1 MHPGNRI
8 KRFAWIAIGV
18 ALLVV
23 LVWESGPSR
32 IVSDLGLIGGGLIV
46 VVVLELVVDWFNTV
60 GWWFTFPPALRGG
73 TLTRLF
79 FVRLAGTALNTTL
92 PAASVGG
99 EPAKVYLLSD
109 DFPVATV
116 IATIMTST
124 LLFTL
129 AKAGYI
135 AAGTM
140 LTFVKFHLSREFAIG
155 MLAGFAATLAGTI
168 GFLLLQLRGFSA
180 WTHRI
185 IAWLPLPEKW
195 AEGIQQM
202 VPHVDAEISAL
213 LRTRPRDL
221 IMALCSHWLAFA
233 CGVVQVVLLLGWL
246 GLPRSITGALAIESF
261 SMLLGFVAFMV
272 PGALGVQE
280 GGKLLIFTAIGLPAA
295 AGVTVGIAFRLTSIV
310 CAGAGLLTLAVLKGR
325 KKAEPVA
332 AEEGLA
338 RDLVS

>member
-1 MHPGNRI
+1 MQLSNRI
-8 KRFAWIAIGV
+8 KRFAWIALGV
-18 ALLVV
+18 ALIAFLI
-23 LVWESGPSR
+23 WESGPSR
-32 IVSDLGLIGGGLIV
+32 IISDLGLIGAGLIV
-46 VVVLELVVDWFNTV
+46 VVVLELVVDWFNTL
-60 GWWFTFPPALRGG
+60 GWWFTFPPALRSG

-99 EPAKVYLLSD
+99 EPAKVYLLANN
-109 DFPVATV
+109 FPVATV
-116 IATIMTST
+116 IATVMTST

-129 AKAGYI
+129 AKAGFI
-135 AAGTM
+135 AGGTL
-140 LTFVKFHLSREFAIG
+140 LTVEKFHLSREFMIG
-155 MLAGFAATLAGTI
+155 MVAGFVVTLIGAV
-168 GFLLLQLRGFSA
+168 GFLLFQLRGFSA

-185 IAWLPLPEKW
+185 IGWLPLPEKW
-195 AEGIQQM
+195 ADGIQQM
-202 VPHVDAEISAL
+202 VPHVDAEISSL
-213 LRTRPRDL
+213 FRSRPRDL
-221 IMALCSHWLAFA
+221 IMALCSHWMAFA

-246 GLPRSITGALAIESF
+246 GLPRSVSASIAIESF
-261 SMLLGFVAFMV
+261 SMVLGFVAFMV

-325 KKAEPVA
+325 KRAESAVEDEA
-332 AEEGLA
+332 LA

>member
-1 MHPGNRI
+1 MQLSNRI

-18 ALLVV
+18 ALLAF

-46 VVVLELVVDWFNTV
+46 VVVLELIVDWLNTV
-60 GWWFTFPPALRGG
+60 GWWFTFPPGLRGG

-99 EPAKVYLLSD
+99 EPAKVYLLSK

-116 IATIMTST
+116 IATVMTST

-129 AKAGYI
+129 AKAGFI
-135 AAGTM
+135 ATGT
-140 LTFVKFHLSREFAIG
+140 LVTIEKFSLSHEFTIG
-155 MLAGFAATLAGTI
+155 MIAGFVATLIGAG

-213 LRTRPRDL
+213 FRTRPRDL
-221 IMALCSHWLAFA
+221 AMALCSHWLAFA

-246 GLPRSITGALAIESF
+246 GLPRSISASIAIESF
-261 SMLLGFVAFMV
+261 SMVLGFVAFMV

-325 KKAEPVA
+325 RRVEPA
-332 AEEGLA
+332 TAEEALA
-338 RDLVS
+338 RDLAS